1 MIEKET
7 LDPSAPLR
15 SCEIAL
21 GSAYT
26 IRRRAR
32 DRGGAVVND
41 NLRGIGFMLL
51 AMAALAVM
59 DAIMKQLTDHY
70 PSLQI
75 AALRGLVSLPFVF
88 AWVYLRERSFVTLLH
103 IRWGWHLARG
113 VLAILMLTSFIYAI
127 SEMPLSEAYTLFFV
141 SPLIITA
148 LSVPLLKEHVG
159 PRRWL
164 AVAIGFGGALVALRP
179 GAVAVSLAAVAVLV
193 GATCY
198 ALNAISVRIL
208 GRTDSTAAM
217 SFWFMAMLA
226 VGAGLLALPDW
237 NAIRAGDLWW
247 LLWLGITGALGQL
260 LITEAFKCAPVSVVA
275 PFEYSSLLWGVSLDL
290 LFWGELPEPVVF
302 VGAAVIVGS
311 GLYLIHRE
319 RRPPVV
325 VPP

>member
-1 MIEKET
+1 MA
-7 LDPSAPLR
+7 S
-15 SCEIAL
+15 
-21 GSAYT
+21 
-26 IRRRAR
+26 
-32 DRGGAVVND
+32 N

-51 AMAALAVM
+51 AMAALSVM
-59 DAIMKQLTDHY
+59 DAIMKQLTGHY

-75 AALRGLVSLPFVF
+75 ATLRGLVSLPFVF
-88 AWVYLRERSFVTLLH
+88 AWVYLRERSLATLLRV
-103 IRWGWHLARG
+103 RWGWHLVRG
-113 VLAILMLTSFIYAI
+113 VLAVLMLTSFIYAI
-127 SEMPLSEAYTLFFV
+127 GEMPLSEAYTLFFV

-164 AVAIGFGGALVALRP
+164 AVGLGFGGVLIALRP
-179 GAVAVSLAAVAVLV
+179 GAVAISLSAVAVLI

-237 NAIRAGDLWW
+237 QPVRGVDLGW
-247 LLWLGITGALGQL
+247 LLGLGITGALGQL
-260 LITEAFKCAPVSVVA
+260 LITEAFKCAPVSVIA
-275 PFEYSSLLWGVSLDL
+275 PFEYSTLLWGVLLDL
-290 LFWGELPEPVVF
+290 LFWGDLPHATVF
-302 VGAAVIVGS
+302 LGAAVIVGS

-325 VPP
+325 TPP